1 MKKKT
6 KWVIGTLILFVA
18 GTTIVLKSCRQEKQ
32 VATFETVTAARGDI
46 SNVVTATGSIAAIK
60 TVDVGTQV
68 SGVVSKIYVDYNSH
82 VKKGQLLAE
91 IDRASLL
98 STLESC
104 QAALDDS
111 KANLTF
117 QTSTY
122 KRTKALF
129 DKNLIAKSDYDQALY
144 NYEKAMAD
152 LKTSKSNYSR
162 ARVNLAYA
170 YIYSPIDGVVLS
182 RAVDEGQTVAAS
194 FSTPTL
200 FSIANDLT
208 QMQVEA
214 NVDEADIGQVKE
226 GQHVSFT
233 VDAFPDMKF
242 SGTVTQIRLK
252 ATTTNNVV
260 TYTVIIHAP
269 NPEKKLM
276 PGLTA
281 NISIE
286 ISKASNVLT
295 VPAKALRFTPDNDL
309 LQTYYKSLPESEQHK
324 MKPNTQIQTASL
336 GNTQVQPLVW
346 VKKGVSVN
354 SVPVTIGISDGI
366 NTEITSGLKEGDEV
380 ITSMT
385 AASGTSAQSTGS
397 SPFMPKRPKSSKDKK
412 SNNGGG
418 PRP

>member
-366 NTEITSGLKEGDEV
+366 NTEITSGLKEGD
-380 ITSMT
+380 
-385 AASGTSAQSTGS
+385 
-397 SPFMPKRPKSSKDKK
+397 
-412 SNNGGG
+412 
-418 PRP
+418 

>member
-182 RAVDEGQTVAAS
+182 RSVDEGQTVAA
-194 FSTPTL
+194 
-200 FSIANDLT
+200 
-208 QMQVEA
+208 
-214 NVDEADIGQVKE
+214 
-226 GQHVSFT
+226 
-233 VDAFPDMKF
+233 
-242 SGTVTQIRLK
+242 
-252 ATTTNNVV
+252 
-260 TYTVIIHAP
+260 
-269 NPEKKLM
+269 
-276 PGLTA
+276 
-281 NISIE
+281 
-286 ISKASNVLT
+286 
-295 VPAKALRFTPDNDL
+295 
-309 LQTYYKSLPESEQHK
+309 
-324 MKPNTQIQTASL
+324 
-336 GNTQVQPLVW
+336 
-346 VKKGVSVN
+346 
-354 SVPVTIGISDGI
+354 
-366 NTEITSGLKEGDEV
+366 
-380 ITSMT
+380 
-385 AASGTSAQSTGS
+385 
-397 SPFMPKRPKSSKDKK
+397 
-412 SNNGGG
+412 
-418 PRP
+418 